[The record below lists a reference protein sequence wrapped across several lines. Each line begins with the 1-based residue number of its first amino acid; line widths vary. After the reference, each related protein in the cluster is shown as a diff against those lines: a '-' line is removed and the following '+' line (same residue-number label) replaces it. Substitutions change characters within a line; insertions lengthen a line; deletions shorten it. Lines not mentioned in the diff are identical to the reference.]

1 VDRSS
6 VPARGPVPPDA
17 PRPGPGPGAPIRWQ
31 TARVLAVRDET
42 SHVKTF
48 RLALPHRV
56 RHMAGQYFVLRL
68 TAPDGYTASRAYS
81 LSSPPE
87 GPDGSDVIDL
97 TVELLDDGEVSA
109 YLHEVVAPG
118 DELEV
123 RGPIGAFFAW
133 DGTSPALLVAGGS
146 GIVPLMAML
155 RLARRSETRSA
166 LARRGDRADLV
177 RLLVSVRT
185 PADLY
190 FAGELPG
197 PEVTIAYTRAAPPG
211 SARGV
216 GRIALADVAPLVRG
230 GETVFV
236 CGSAGFADA
245 ATDLLLALGVPTASI
260 RTERFGPSG

>member
-1 VDRSS
+1 MSS
-6 VPARGPVPPDA
+6 PTASPV
-17 PRPGPGPGAPIRWQ
+17 PRPGPAPGAPIRWQ
-31 TARVLAVRDET
+31 TARVLAVHDET
-42 SHVKTF
+42 RRVKTF
-48 RLALPHRV
+48 RLALPHRT

-97 TVELLDDGEVSA
+97 TVELLDDGEISS
-109 YLHEVVAPG
+109 YLHEVVQPG

-133 DGTSPALLVAGGS
+133 DGVAPALLVAGGS

-155 RLARRSETRSA
+155 RLARRSN
-166 LARRGDRADLV
+166 RADLV

-197 PEVTIAYTRAAPPG
+197 PETTIAYTRAAPPG
-211 SARGV
+211 SARGA
-216 GRIALADVAPLVRG
+216 GRLALADVAPLVRG

-245 ATDLLLALGVPTASI
+245 VTDLLLAAGVPTGSI
-260 RTERFGPSG
+260 RVERFGPSG

>member
-1 VDRSS
+1 MSFPTAS
-6 VPARGPVPPDA
+6 PAPA
-17 PRPGPGPGAPIRWQ
+17 SLPGPAPGAPILWQ
-31 TARVLAVRDET
+31 TARVLAVHDET
-42 SHVKTF
+42 RRVKTF
-48 RLALPHRV
+48 RLALPHRT

-97 TVELLDDGEVSA
+97 TVELLDDGEVSS
-109 YLHEVVAPG
+109 YLHEVVQPG

-133 DGTSPALLVAGGS
+133 DGASPALLVAGGS

-155 RLARRSETRSA
+155 RLARRTGRS
-166 LARRGDRADLV
+166 DLV

-197 PEVTIAYTRAAPPG
+197 PETTIAYTRAAPPG
-211 SARGV
+211 AARGV

-245 ATDLLLALGVPTASI
+245 VTDLLLALGVPTASI
-260 RTERFGPSG
+260 RVERFGPSG